1 MDFSAQA
8 SKVITDALKDI
19 SAGET
24 GKTIVSDT
32 HLDVV
37 IKGLKKY
44 ILTFYLGL
52 DMMWRLDSLK
62 TMKAALNNDFSAL
75 KRASTNVSTSTSEEM
90 NNIHMFLSTTLVI
103 SNNLKKDISGVTK

>member
-19 SAGET
+19 SAGDA

-37 IKGLKKY
+37 IK
-44 ILTFYLGL
+44 GL

-103 SNNLKKDISGVTK
+103 SNNLKKEIGGVTK